1 MIWNIIKL
9 LKFILLPTH
18 FRAEA
23 IDNAAILEYNAQL
36 LRRPSSRGLGHCPF
50 TAATGVRIPVGV
62 PIQKPACFKQVFSYL
77 TAILFQTVILPEKYF
92 PTVRILINKQLA
104 GISRYL
110 KGCDKISI
118 IKHGRGVCL
127 KTENIPVEPDWQETG
142 VAASGTVH

>member
-1 MIWNIIKL
+1 
-9 LKFILLPTH
+9 
-18 FRAEA
+18 
-23 IDNAAILEYNAQL
+23 
-36 LRRPSSRGLGHCPF
+36 
-50 TAATGVRIPVGV
+50 
-62 PIQKPACFKQVFSYL
+62 
-77 TAILFQTVILPEKYF
+77 LPEKYF

-142 VAASGTVH
+142 VAASGTVHQMVLYLFSSGIAFFLQTVSIL